1 MVIVHRNIINTS
13 VISSLYILILKKT
26 LLLHFLK
33 ECEYTKDDD

>member
-13 VISSLYILILKKT
+13 VISNIFDLLLMKT

-33 ECEYTKDDD
+33 EYEYMKDDD